1 MIFSHLIDEM
11 PWLYPHPE
19 NGGQLF
25 MGIFGHIDPLETPND
40 VLEEMITVIHR
51 LIPEPVY
58 LHEIQTEEQD
68 CSILYS

>member
-1 MIFSHLIDEM
+1 MTFSHLIDEM

-40 VLEEMITVIHR
+40 ILDDMIRVIHR
-51 LIPEPVY
+51 KKVPPIY
-58 LHEIQTEEQD
+58 LHEIQTEQQE
-68 CSILYS
+68 SNRWN